1 MVDQPELALSP
12 DSKYDSMKPDDM
24 KLIADS
30 LRAAITNELK
40 DGYQIVEAPG
50 PGVLYIRTAVG
61 DLYLK
66 KHKRSIL
73 SYTPVGFV
81 VHGAAGLSK
90 EITEKID
97 VSKMTIEAEVLD
109 SQSLEQ
115 LAAMTTT
122 RGSLDKNATQEATS
136 WDEMTGL
143 FSVLGKR
150 LRCRLDNAGKPE
162 SQWTNCTSI
171 NLPPP
176 ATE

>member
-1 MVDQPELALSP
+1 MLYV
-12 DSKYDSMKPDDM
+12 
-24 KLIADS
+24 
-30 LRAAITNELK
+30 RAA
-40 DGYQIVEAPG
+40 
-50 PGVLYIRTAVG
+50 VG
-61 DLYLK
+61 NLYLK
-66 KHKRSIL
+66 KHKRSIF

-81 VHGAAGLSK
+81 VHGAAGLAK
-90 EITEKID
+90 EVTEKID

-109 SQSLEQ
+109 SQSLDQ

-122 RGSLDKNATQEATS
+122 RGSLDKDAKEGATS

-176 ATE
+176 AAE